1 MNQNVNVIPA
11 YPDYEMV
18 IGLEVHAQVS
28 TASKLFSG
36 AATTYG
42 AEPNTQACHI
52 DLAMPGMLPVP
63 NKGAIDAGIKLGL
76 AIGAQVEGTSVFA
89 RKNYFYPDL
98 PQGYQ
103 ISQFD
108 KPIVSG
114 GTVTIELENG
124 ATKDIGVERMHL
136 EQDAGKSIHDLGS
149 EAVSHVDLNR
159 SGVPLMEIVSKP
171 ELASPDEAGAY
182 MKKLRAILRFLEVC
196 DGNMEQ
202 GSLRC
207 DANVSVRKKGDTKLG
222 TRCEIKNLNSIRNV
236 MRAIAFEAKRQCDV
250 LEDGGAIIQET
261 RLWDANK
268 NETRTMRGK
277 ENAHDYRYFP
287 DPDLLPVHV
296 TPERI
301 EQVRQTMPE
310 LPDELKQRF
319 IQDYGLSVYDASV
332 LTMSKTDAA
341 FFEEMVAASNG
352 KPAND
357 PKLCANWLTVEL
369 FGALNKMGMELAES
383 PITPQQLGQL
393 VGMIEAEIISGK
405 MAKQVF
411 ADMLET
417 GQDAATIVEE
427 KGLKQVTDTTAIEHM
442 VADVLAANPDNVAAY
457 KGGNTRVF
465 GFFVGQVMK
474 ASQGKA
480 NPQVVNDILQQK
492 LDAAE

>member
-1 MNQNVNVIPA
+1 MTQDTAVIPA

-36 AATTYG
+36 ASATYG

-63 NKGAIDAGIKLGL
+63 NKGVIDAGVKLGL

-89 RKNYFYPDL
+89 RKNYYYPDL

-103 ISQFD
+103 ISQYD
-108 KPIVSG
+108 KPIVREGEVS
-114 GTVTIELENG
+114 IELEDG
-124 ATKDIGVERMHL
+124 TTKTIGIERMHL
-136 EQDAGKSIHDLGS
+136 EQDAGKSIHDLGA
-149 EAVSHVDLNR
+149 ETVSHVDLNR

-171 ELASPDEAGAY
+171 ELASPEEAGAY

-236 MRAIAFEAKRQCDV
+236 MRAIAHEAQRQCDV
-250 LEDGGAIIQET
+250 LEDCGQIVQET

-268 NETRTMRGK
+268 NETRPMRGK
-277 ENAHDYRYFP
+277 EDAHDYRYFP
-287 DPDLLPVHV
+287 DPDLLPVYV
-296 TPERI
+296 SPERI
-301 EQVRQTMPE
+301 EQIRQQMPE
-310 LPDELKQRF
+310 LPDDLKQRF
-319 IQDYGLSVYDASV
+319 ISDYGLNTYDASV

-341 FFEEMVAASNG
+341 FFEEMLAFEG
-352 KPAND
+352 GQPQRD

-369 FGALNKMGMELAES
+369 FGALNKMGLELAES
-383 PITPQQLGQL
+383 PVTPQQLGQL
-393 VGMIEAEIISGK
+393 VGMIEDETISGK
-405 MAKQVF
+405 IAKQVF

-417 GQDAATIVEE
+417 GHDPAKIVED
-427 KGLKQVTDTTAIEHM
+427 KGLKQVTDTGAIEQM

-457 KGGNTRVF
+457 KGGNERIF

-480 NPQVVNDILQQK
+480 NPQVVNDILKQK
-492 LDAAE
+492 LGEA